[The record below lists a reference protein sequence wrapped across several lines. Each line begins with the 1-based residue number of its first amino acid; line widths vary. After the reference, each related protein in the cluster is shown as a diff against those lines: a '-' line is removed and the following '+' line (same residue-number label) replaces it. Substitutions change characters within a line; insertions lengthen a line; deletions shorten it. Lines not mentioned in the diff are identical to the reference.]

1 MHHRGVAGSS
11 SAAAIG
17 AAWVGAGVV
26 GAGVVGAWVV
36 DRGAAKT
43 GVQHGSRSIEVARRR
58 RTKRGQRLAAKV
70 LSAPRV
76 AGTLHD
82 RNPRGRV

>member
-17 AAWVGAGVV
+17 AAWV

-58 RTKRGQRLAAKV
+58 RTKRGQRLAAEV